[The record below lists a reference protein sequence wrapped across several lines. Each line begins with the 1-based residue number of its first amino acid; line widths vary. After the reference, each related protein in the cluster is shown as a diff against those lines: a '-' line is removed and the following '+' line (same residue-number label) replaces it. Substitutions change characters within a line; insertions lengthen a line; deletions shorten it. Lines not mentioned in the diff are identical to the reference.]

1 MTNGDSHVINQEILL
16 DELNHAKEAS
26 KDHEVKV
33 EGKDHENSKSK
44 VVKQTAKLNI
54 CF

>member
-26 KDHEVKV
+26 KDHEVNKV
-33 EGKDHENSKSK
+33 GNNDHENSKSK
-44 VVKQTAKLNI
+44 VVNKLPN
-54 CF
+54 